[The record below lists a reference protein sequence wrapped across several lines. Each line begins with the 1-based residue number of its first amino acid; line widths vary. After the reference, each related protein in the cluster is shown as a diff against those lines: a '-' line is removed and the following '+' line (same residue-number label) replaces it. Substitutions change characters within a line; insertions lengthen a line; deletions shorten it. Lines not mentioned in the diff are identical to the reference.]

1 MGTSFWFPAVKIFP
15 SSNPL
20 MVVML
25 MSVDDLYGS
34 VYVSISGKHHVISC
48 HRIENQEGHIPV
60 PGHVTMLGDPMV
72 EEIQIRHHGQRS
84 PRSFWMAD
92 ERYFEVMEILFNSLT
107 LTKLE
112 VNLCL
117 ICLGSIY
124 NKYGGFEPSVGCGPT
139 GPSQVAILPMNLEA
153 ATNPSKFQ
161 TMTAYY
167 NPFISKRLLPRPVRK
182 HCPRIEK
189 PRYITRSLLCFR
201 MNHQYGNILLK

>member
-1 MGTSFWFPAVKIFP
+1 
-15 SSNPL
+15 

-25 MSVDDLYGS
+25 MSVDDLYDS
-34 VYVSISGKHHVISC
+34 VYIFISGKHHVISC

-117 ICLGSIY
+117 ICLGSIC
-124 NKYGGFEPSVGCGPT
+124 NKYGGFERSVGCGPT

-153 ATNPSKFQ
+153 ATNPTTFQ
-161 TMTAYY
+161 TVTAYY
-167 NPFISKRLLPRPVRK
+167 NPFIGKTLLPRLARK

-189 PRYITRSLLCFR
+189 LRYITRSLICFR
-201 MNHQYGNILLK
+201 MNHQYGNILLKGILSWLKDRHPHME